1 MKYSL
6 DQLSAF
12 KAAAECGSFSAA
24 ARRLGKAQSLISTAI
39 ANLEIDLGISLF
51 NREGRYPQLSAEGAR
66 LLPEAIA
73 ILQRCDQLSGIAH
86 GLTAG
91 QEAKLRLAV
100 DDSAQMPWL
109 GDLLQQLAAKFP
121 HLELELLF
129 PIMEDLYKLLLSG
142 RVDLGISYEAAEHPK
157 ELAFHALR
165 ECEMQFVVSR
175 QHPLALEK
183 TLTLEMLQNH
193 RQLMVTGRHSG
204 AEKERFRYSPSV
216 WWVEGDWAV
225 LELVR
230 RGLGWACLPNHFAD
244 LALEQDIVQ
253 LPIRHFESS
262 LQLGVQLV
270 WHPAHSLGQAGQWLK
285 ETLIH
290 NSSQISGKS
299 G

>member
-24 ARRLGKAQSLISTAI
+24 ARRMGKAQSLISTAI
-39 ANLEIDLGISLF
+39 ANLEIDLGVSLF
-51 NREGRYPQLSAEGAR
+51 HRAGRYPQLSTEGKR

-73 ILQRCDQLSGIAH
+73 ILQRCEQLSGIAH
-86 GLTAG
+86 SLNAG

-109 GDLLQQLAAKFP
+109 GDLLEQLATKFP
-121 HLELELLF
+121 QLEVELLF
-129 PIMEDLYKLLLSG
+129 PIMDDLYKLLQSG
-142 RVDLGISYEAAEHPK
+142 RVDLGISYEAAEQPK
-157 ELAFHALR
+157 ELAFHWLKQ
-165 ECEMQFVVSR
+165 CEVQFVVSR
-175 QHPLALEK
+175 QHPLAAASSVS
-183 TLTLEMLQNH
+183 LTMLQSH

-230 RGLGWACLPNHFAD
+230 RGLGWACLPKHFAD
-244 LALEQDIVQ
+244 VALEQDIIQ
-253 LPIRHFESS
+253 LPIQFSESQ
-262 LQLGVQLV
+262 LQLGIQLV
-270 WHPAHSLGQAGQWLK
+270 WHPGHQLGLAGQWLK
-285 ETLIH
+285 TALI
-290 NSSQISGKS
+290 QGAIDA
-299 G
+299 